1 MPELYI
7 GELARRSG
15 RTVHTLRWYEAQG
28 LVPGVRR
35 DTGGRRVYDEQHVAW
50 LELVERLRCT
60 GMSVAGIRRY
70 TELVEQGRKTLG
82 ARRELLEAHRRTVEE
97 TIREWTAALDLIDRK
112 IEFYGDWIATGKRP
126 PLITHEH
133 KDRPRKL

>member
-1 MPELYI
+1 MTELRI

-35 DTGGRRVYDEQHVAW
+35 DAGGRRVYDEQHLAW
-50 LELVERLRCT
+50 LELVDRLRCT

-70 TELVEQGRKTLG
+70 TELVEQGKTTLP
-82 ARRELLEAHRRTVEE
+82 ARRELLEAHRCAVEE

-112 IEFYGDWIATGKRP
+112 IEFYGEWIATGKRP
-126 PLITHEH
+126 PLVAYEGTG
-133 KDRPRKL
+133 KPRKP